1 MLEKER
7 NRIFETEMTMHYK
20 KVYNFLLR
28 LCGDE
33 ARAENLTQDTF
44 ARAFVK
50 LDKYQEGSSAC
61 SWLFKVA
68 YNLFVSDYRK
78 IQKRGEADLN
88 DGLDYGQDEEGNEAL
103 AFSLDPKVLGQ
114 YLSDEVQQAVLCL
127 SPEQRE
133 ILLLADLF
141 DFSEKELAEEMGITL
156 NTVKSRT
163 RRARINVIKSLA
175 NFAKEAYGISNTR
188 NLE

>member
-7 NRIFETEMTMHYK
+7 NRIFETEMTIHYK
-20 KVYNFLLR
+20 SVYKFLLR
-28 LCGDE
+28 LCGE
-33 ARAENLTQDTF
+33 VERAENLTQDTY

-50 LDKYQEGSSAC
+50 LDKYEEGSSSR

-78 IQKRGEADLN
+78 QQKRGETNLN
-88 DGLDYGQDEEGNEAL
+88 DGLDYGQDEEVGETV
-103 AFSLDPKVLGQ
+103 AFSLDPEMLGNVF
-114 YLSDEVQQAVLCL
+114 SDEVQQALLCL
-127 SPEQRE
+127 SPKQRE
-133 ILLLADLF
+133 ILLRADLF

-163 RRARINVIKSLA
+163 RRARINVIKSLEG
-175 NFAKEAYGISNTR
+175 FAKFQYGISNTR